1 MQISI
6 SSPLF
11 LSSHLSFVKMLAL
24 LGCQNV
30 GFAWF
35 SNSVVR
41 VCSNGNI
48 CQYLVN
54 CVLESAY
61 YFTNLAS
68 AKSFI
73 VEVNA
78 KSLSLDAIEFEE
90 SVRAASL
97 DSKVSQV
104 QALRAQTGHGPPT
117 RMRCMETNIDG
128 EITNCQIVAYMCRLF
143 SQSY

>member
-11 LSSHLSFVKMLAL
+11 LSSLFF
-24 LGCQNV
+24 CQNV
-30 GFAWF
+30 GFAWL

-61 YFTNLAS
+61 YFTNLVS
-68 AKSFI
+68 SKSFI
-73 VEVNA
+73 VELNA
-78 KSLSLDAIEFEE
+78 KSLSLDVIEFEE
-90 SVRAASL
+90 SMRAARL

-117 RMRCMETNIDG
+117 RMCCVETNIDG